1 MEIHEKLKQ
10 VSRFLSDYS
19 TTLMAVGVQTSRV
32 VKNSA
37 RIAES
42 FGFETDMT
50 IFQKTI
56 ILTLR
61 DEKNNHSYSSENK
74 IKPMALN
81 FFINSKLSTLS
92 WDAYDN
98 KLSLEE
104 LTERFNNII
113 NVPREKDY
121 LVLVLVAIAN
131 ASFCRLFQ
139 GDFSSMLIVFC
150 ATLIGFR
157 IRQILFKRHWNHLA
171 VFVICSFIASLIG
184 SFGYLFD
191 FGDTPQIAMG
201 TSVLFLIPGVPM
213 INSIMDIIDGHVLA
227 GTSRFINASL
237 LIISIAIGLSLTMLI
252 TNIKMM

>member
-1 MEIHEKLKQ
+1 MDIHNQLKR
-10 VSRFLSDYS
+10 VSKFLSDYS

-32 VKNSA
+32 VKNTS

-42 FGFETDMT
+42 FDLEVDMT

-56 ILTLR
+56 IMTLR
-61 DEKNNHSYSSENK
+61 DKDNTHSYSSVNK
-74 IKPMALN
+74 IKPLALN

-104 LTERFNNII
+104 IEKRYEEII
-113 NVPREKDY
+113 HVPREKDFT
-121 LVLVLVAIAN
+121 VLLLVAIAN

-139 GDFSSMLIVFC
+139 GDAISMLIVFV
-150 ATLIGFR
+150 ATLVGFR
-157 IRQILFKRHWNHLA
+157 LRQVLMKNHWNHLA
-171 VFVICSFIASLIG
+171 VFVLCSFVSSLIG
-184 SFGYLFD
+184 STGFLFKW
-191 FGDTPQIAMG
+191 GEMPEVALG

-227 GTSRFINASL
+227 GTSRFINATL
-237 LIISIAIGLSLTMLI
+237 LVISIAIGLSMTLLFTHISAL
-252 TNIKMM
+252 

>member
-1 MEIHEKLKQ
+1 
-10 VSRFLSDYS
+10 
-19 TTLMAVGVQTSRV
+19 MA
-32 VKNSA
+32 
-37 RIAES
+37 
-42 FGFETDMT
+42 
-50 IFQKTI
+50 
-56 ILTLR
+56 
-61 DEKNNHSYSSENK
+61 
-74 IKPMALN
+74 
-81 FFINSKLSTLS
+81 
-92 WDAYDN
+92 
-98 KLSLEE
+98 
-104 LTERFNNII
+104 
-113 NVPREKDY
+113 REKDY